1 MAKGLGVKVGKRNKK
16 ELIHAVQEAEGH
28 AACFDSGI
36 VNCGLTECLWY
47 SDCQK

>member
-1 MAKGLGVKVGKRNKK
+1 MAKDLGVKVGKRNKK
-16 ELIHAVQEAEGH
+16 DLIHAVQEAEGH
-28 AACFDSGI
+28 VPCFDSGI